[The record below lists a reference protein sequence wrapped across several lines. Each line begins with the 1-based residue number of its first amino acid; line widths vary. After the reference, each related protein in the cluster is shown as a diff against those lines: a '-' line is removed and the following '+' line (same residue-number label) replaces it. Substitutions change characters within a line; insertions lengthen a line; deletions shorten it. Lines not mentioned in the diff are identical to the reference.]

1 MTAWSID
8 VLTLFPHWLQWLDE
22 VRPIRN
28 ATDDGQLALRALDM
42 REHSPL
48 KHRQVDDTPYGGGA
62 GMVMRIDAIVAA
74 LEGQYEMPLEQI
86 RADRRIVV
94 LTPAG
99 RIFDDA
105 LDVEWA
111 AERRPTTILCGRYE
125 GFDYRVHE
133 HVATEE
139 ISIGPYVL
147 SGGEVAAMTMIDAV
161 ARKLPGALGNEESL
175 ADETFSDAL
184 DGGSEYPHYT
194 RPADFRGWVVPEIL
208 SSGHHAQIDAWRRE
222 QSAART
228 RRQPPAGPIARPIND
243 DDAFSSPSSVDS

>member
-1 MTAWSID
+1 MSDDAQPWSID
-8 VLTLFPHWLQWLDE
+8 VVTLFPHWLQWLEE

-28 ATDDGQLALRALDM
+28 ATELGLLAVRALDL

-62 GMVMRIDAIVAA
+62 GMVLRIDAVVSAM
-74 LEGQYEMPLEQI
+74 EGHYDAPLEET
-86 RADRRIVV
+86 RAERRVVV

-99 RIFDDA
+99 RTFDDA
-105 LDVEWA
+105 MAIRWA
-111 AERRPTTILCGRYE
+111 QERRPTTILCGRYE

-139 ISIGPYVL
+139 VSIGPYVL

-184 DGGSEYPHYT
+184 DGGAEYPHYT
-194 RPADFRGWVVPEIL
+194 RPVEYRGWGVPEIL
-208 SSGHHAQIDAWRRE
+208 SSGHHAEIHKWRLE
-222 QSAART
+222 QSRART
-228 RRQPPAGPIARPIND
+228 ARNAENVPE
-243 DDAFSSPSSVDS
+243 

>member
-1 MTAWSID
+1 MTPWSID
-8 VLTLFPHWLQWLDE
+8 VLTLFPHWLDWLDE

-28 ATDDGQLALRALDM
+28 ATEAGLLDVRALDL

-62 GMVMRIDAIVAA
+62 GMVLRVDAVVASV
-74 LEGQYEMPLEQI
+74 EGHYEQPLEKV
-86 RADRRIVV
+86 RAERRIVL

-105 LDVEWA
+105 MATRWA
-111 AERRPTTILCGRYE
+111 EERRPTTILCGRYE

-139 ISIGPYVL
+139 VSIGPYVL
-147 SGGEVAAMTMIDAV
+147 SGGEVAAMTMIDAA

-194 RPADFRGWVVPEIL
+194 RPADYRGWGVPEIL
-208 SSGHHAQIDAWRRE
+208 SSGHHAEIEKWRLAQSRE
-222 QSAART
+222 RT
-228 RRQPPAGPIARPIND
+228 DRQRPAGR
-243 DDAFSSPSSVDS
+243 

>member
-1 MTAWSID
+1 MSEPQLPAPEAAVLPWSID
-8 VLTLFPHWLQWLDE
+8 VLTLFPHWLQWLEE

-28 ATDDGQLALRALDM
+28 ATELGLLAIRALDM

-62 GMVMRIDAIVAA
+62 GMVLRIDAVVAA
-74 LEGQYEMPLEQI
+74 MEGHYDQDLEQT
-86 RADRRIVV
+86 RAERRVVV

-99 RIFDDA
+99 CPFDDA
-105 LDVEWA
+105 MAIRWA
-111 AERRPTTILCGRYE
+111 QERRPTTILCGRYE

-139 ISIGPYVL
+139 VSIGPYVL

-161 ARKLPGALGNEESL
+161 ARKIPGALGNEESL

-184 DGGSEYPHYT
+184 DGGAEYPHYT
-194 RPADFRGWVVPEIL
+194 RPVEFRGWGVPDIL
-208 SSGHHAQIDAWRRE
+208 SSGHHAEIQKWRLE
-222 QSAART
+222 QSKLRT
-228 RRQPPAGPIARPIND
+228 ERQSRRL
-243 DDAFSSPSSVDS
+243 SEE

>member
-1 MTAWSID
+1 MEKLEASPWLID
-8 VLTLFPHWLQWLDE
+8 VMTLFPHWLDWLGE

-28 ATDDGQLALRALDM
+28 ATEAGLLHVRALDM

-48 KHRQVDDTPYGGGA
+48 KHRQVDDTPAGGGA
-62 GMVMRIDAIVAA
+62 GMVLRVDAVVAA
-74 LEGQYEMPLEQI
+74 IEGHYEAALDQV
-86 RADRRIVV
+86 RTDRRIVV

-99 RIFDDA
+99 RQFDDA
-105 LDVEWA
+105 MAIEWA

-139 ISIGPYVL
+139 VSIGPFVL
-147 SGGEVAAMTMIDAV
+147 SGGEVAAMTMIDAA

-184 DGGSEYPHYT
+184 DGGAEYPHYT
-194 RPADFRGWVVPEIL
+194 RPTDFRGWTIPEIL
-208 SSGHHAQIDAWRRE
+208 ASGHHAKIAEWRRE
-222 QSAART
+222 QSRLRT
-228 RRQPPAGPIARPIND
+228 ERQRPAGRD
-243 DDAFSSPSSVDS
+243 

>member
-1 MTAWSID
+1 MSDQLPPWSID
-8 VLTLFPHWLQWLDE
+8 VVTLFPHWLDWMRE

-28 ATDDGQLALRALDM
+28 ATEQGSLDLRALDL

-62 GMVMRIDAIVAA
+62 GMVLRIDAVVAA
-74 LEGQYEMPLEQI
+74 LEGHYAQELAEL
-86 RADRRIVV
+86 RAERRIVV

-105 LDVEWA
+105 LAIEWA

-139 ISIGPYVL
+139 ISVGPYVL
-147 SGGEVAAMTMIDAV
+147 SGGEPAAMAMVDALV
-161 ARKLPGALGNEESL
+161 RKLPGALGNEGSL
-175 ADETFSDAL
+175 DDETFSDAL
-184 DGGSEYPHYT
+184 AGGAEYPHYT
-194 RPADFRGWVVPEIL
+194 RPADFRGWGVPEIL
-208 SSGHHAQIDAWRRE
+208 AGGHHGEIAKWRLA

-228 RRQPPAGPIARPIND
+228 ERQPPAAAPRD
-243 DDAFSSPSSVDS
+243 DS

>member
-1 MTAWSID
+1 MSDAPDTPWSID
-8 VLTLFPHWLQWLDE
+8 VLTLFPHWLQWLEE

-28 ATDDGQLALRALDM
+28 ATELGLLAMRSLDM

-48 KHRQVDDTPYGGGA
+48 KHRQVDDTPSGGGA
-62 GMVMRIDAIVAA
+62 GMVLRIDAVVAA
-74 LEGQYEMPLEQI
+74 VEGHYEQPLDEV

-99 RIFDDA
+99 RVFDDA
-105 LDVEWA
+105 MAIRWA
-111 AERRPTTILCGRYE
+111 EERRPTTILCGRYE

-161 ARKLPGALGNEESL
+161 ARKLPGALGNDESL

-194 RPADFRGWVVPEIL
+194 RPAEFRGWPIPEIL
-208 SSGHHAQIDAWRRE
+208 SSGHHAEIQKWRLAQSRE
-222 QSAART
+222 RT
-228 RRQPPAGPIARPIND
+228 VRQAPTGSGDTPAHE
-243 DDAFSSPSSVDS
+243 S

>member
-1 MTAWSID
+1 MSAPWSVD

-28 ATDDGQLALRALDM
+28 ATEQGQLALRALDL
-42 REHSPL
+42 REYSPL

-62 GMVMRIDAIVAA
+62 GMVMRVDVVVAA
-74 LEGQYEMPLEQI
+74 LEGHYEQELEAL
-86 RADRRIVV
+86 RSDRRIVV

-105 LDVEWA
+105 LAREWA
-111 AERRPTTILCGRYE
+111 DERRPTTILCGRYE

-139 ISIGPYVL
+139 VSIGPYVL
-147 SGGEVAAMTMIDAV
+147 SGGEVAAMTMVDAV

-175 ADETFSDAL
+175 ADETFSSAL
-184 DGGSEYPHYT
+184 DGGAEYPHYT
-194 RPADFRGWVVPEIL
+194 RPAEFRGWGVPEIL
-208 SSGHHAQIDAWRRE
+208 ASGHHARIEEWRRE

-228 RRQPPAGPIARPIND
+228 ARQQPAGPAANAPG
-243 DDAFSSPSSVDS
+243 SPSDPDS

>member
-1 MTAWSID
+1 MTDALDPTPSAGGATPWSID

-28 ATDDGQLALRALDM
+28 ATELGLLQVRALDM

-62 GMVMRIDAIVAA
+62 GMVLRIDAVVAA
-74 LEGQYEMPLEQI
+74 MEGHYGKPVEDT
-86 RADRRIVV
+86 RAERRVVV

-99 RIFDDA
+99 RTFDDA
-105 LDVEWA
+105 MAIRWA
-111 AERRPTTILCGRYE
+111 EERIPTTILCGRYE

-139 ISIGPYVL
+139 VSIGPYVL
-147 SGGEVAAMTMIDAV
+147 SGGEVAAMTRIDAA

-175 ADETFSDAL
+175 ADETFSEAL
-184 DGGSEYPHYT
+184 DGGAEYPHYT
-194 RPADFRGWVVPEIL
+194 RPADFRGWGVPEIL
-208 SSGHHAQIDAWRRE
+208 SSGHHAEIQKWRLE
-222 QSAART
+222 QSRRRTAR
-228 RRQPPAGPIARPIND
+228 R
-243 DDAFSSPSSVDS
+243 DATS